1 MELKVVWTKRA
12 KNNYVKILEYI
23 GTEFGENP
31 NRQYHERIEKLIT
44 LLVSFPELGVKQS
57 GKHNLRGIILYRR
70 TTVFYTFN
78 SNFLKIVNVVDN
90 RWKK

>member
-23 GTEFGENP
+23 GTEFGENSSQ
-31 NRQYHERIEKLIT
+31 QYHEKVEKLIT
-44 LLVSFPELGVKQS
+44 LLVSFPELGVRQS
-57 GKHNLRGIILYRR
+57 GRHNLRAIILYRR
-70 TTVFYTFN
+70 TIVFYTFK

-90 RWKK
+90 RWKN